1 MDAGMKLKLVSY
13 ESRVLE
19 FLEREYSLDSELVNG
34 FASSLVDLRTLCR
47 QVALPADG
55 EFRAGRIVTMGLTNN
70 VHLLLIGG
78 LRSLEDGN
86 GVVWS
91 QSVRA
96 LMEIMGACML
106 IQEKPAYA
114 PTLLDHIKAG
124 KLYAAAER
132 ARPGLS
138 SDIKR
143 LHTIVHPGAG
153 AIYVGHR
160 IANEHDRNAV
170 FTYGLLR
177 YPQDEVCEGA
187 TVLGNMAFYIVEKL
201 KLIVSDTTALSMGKI
216 IMKRTDP

>member
-1 MDAGMKLKLVSY
+1 MDAEIKAELVSY
-13 ESRVLE
+13 EWGVLE
-19 FLEREYSLDSELVNG
+19 SLEREYGLDAELVNG

-47 QVALPADG
+47 QAALPADG

-86 GVVWS
+86 GVLWS

-96 LMEIMGACML
+96 LMELLGACTL
-106 IQEKPAYA
+106 IQEKPAFA
-114 PTLLDHIKAG
+114 PTLLDHVKAG

-132 ARPGLS
+132 ARPGLL

-143 LHTIVHPGAG
+143 LHSIVHPGAG

-160 IANEHDRNAV
+160 IANEHGRHAE

-177 YPQDEVCEGA
+177 YPREEVHEGA

-201 KLIVSDTTALSMGKI
+201 KVIVSDTTIQSMGKI
-216 IMKRTDP
+216 IMKRTDQ

>member
-1 MDAGMKLKLVSY
+1 
-13 ESRVLE
+13 
-19 FLEREYSLDSELVNG
+19 
-34 FASSLVDLRTLCR
+34 
-47 QVALPADG
+47 
-55 EFRAGRIVTMGLTNN
+55 
-70 VHLLLIGG
+70 
-78 LRSLEDGN
+78 
-86 GVVWS
+86 
-91 QSVRA
+91 
-96 LMEIMGACML
+96 ML